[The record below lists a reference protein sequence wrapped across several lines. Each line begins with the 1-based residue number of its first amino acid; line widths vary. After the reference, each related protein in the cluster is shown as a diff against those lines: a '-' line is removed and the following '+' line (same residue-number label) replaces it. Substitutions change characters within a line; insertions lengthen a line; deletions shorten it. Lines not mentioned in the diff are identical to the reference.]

1 MYGKGLYAQFLLQAV
16 QAEITL
22 TTGMTQ
28 GLQGV
33 ILAYFDVIFDTE
45 FREHYSSILVT

>member
-1 MYGKGLYAQFLLQAV
+1 MDVQFLLQAV

-22 TTGMTQ
+22 ATGMTQ
-28 GLQGV
+28 GWESV
-33 ILAYFDVIFDTE
+33 ILASLDVILDTE